1 MLRIAWSQA
10 LRRWTRS
17 AAVILAIVVA
27 AVSFSLLTSA
37 VASSK
42 LQVQG
47 TVDDN
52 YQSAYDILVR
62 PARSATP
69 LETQQGLIQENYLA
83 GQYGG
88 ITLDQLHQVQR
99 TPGVEVAAPVAM
111 VGYTLAAVHL
121 TIPLAPLLSDDTDQ
135 VLAIKPSW
143 TTDRGLSHVPDEQK
157 YLYVTSRTATYPRNQ
172 YGPTI
177 IDPTTGRPVPPC
189 QRFADHAPE
198 PRSAFDF
205 SRQIQLECATT
216 TGSRSRPPTLTYYY
230 QFPMLIAAIDPEQE
244 AALVGLDQ
252 AVVSGRYL
260 TAQDQIEVQPVG
272 QGFSKRRVAVLM
284 AQQPLTD
291 DTLSIDVQRIEVP
304 DPGRLPHD
312 LSKPR
317 ASTWLAGLPGR
328 TVKTMT
334 FDDQGIYPRLLDLY
348 RTDEANTQVVI
359 FRGTPTR
366 YHVTATGDL
375 EPEPAPPVA
384 ADTYFNKYFTTFDAP
399 PASADVGFR
408 QLVRHE
414 SNAQFDGKTQ
424 LNPTLRQVGIFD
436 PTRIAGFSELSKV
449 PLTTYYPPD
458 ADPADAES
466 ERLLDDQTLLPNGNL
481 TGYLQQPPTILTSI
495 RSLPA
500 FLGSDAFPDV
510 TPRER
515 SAPISVI
522 RVRVDGVTGA
532 DEVSRERVRVAAER
546 IARET
551 GLTVDITAGSS
562 PTPQTIDLAA
572 GDFGRP
578 PLRLTEGWVQKGV
591 SVLLLNSLDSKSLA
605 LFVLVLV
612 VCLLFLSN
620 ATVAAVRTRRPE
632 LGVLACVGWPARRI
646 FALLEVELLV
656 TGTVAGLIGTGVAGL
671 LALTLGLTVAW
682 WQIALITPVATVLAG
697 FAGIWPAW
705 RASHTT
711 PIEAIQPAVSAPR
724 RARNVD
730 TVTKLAWVGVR
741 RLPGRTVLG
750 AASLFVGVAALAVLV
765 AVQNAFQGQVT
776 GTALG
781 DVVAIQVRGVDY
793 LAAAITIGLGA
804 FAVADVAYLNISE
817 RTAEI
822 GTLRSTGWSEGHLR
836 RLFGTEALI
845 TAVIGA
851 VAGAALGVGTTAVV
865 LPVGATAMLQGAA
878 LAAAAGVVTSMLAVL
893 APLARLHQLAP
904 GTAIHS

>member
-1 MLRIAWSQA
+1 MLRIAWVQA

-42 LQVQG
+42 LEVQG
-47 TVDDN
+47 TVDEN

-62 PARSATP
+62 PAKSDSP
-69 LETQQGLIQENYLA
+69 LERSKGLVQQNYLA

-88 ITLDQLHQVQR
+88 ITLDQLHQVAS
-99 TPGVEVAAPVAM
+99 TPGVKVAAPVAM

-121 TIPLAPLLSDDTDQ
+121 TIPLAPYLNGDQ
-135 VLAIKPSW
+135 DQLLAIKPTW
-143 TTDRGLSHVPDEQK
+143 TTDRGLTHVPDEQK
-157 YLYVTSRTATYPRNQ
+157 YLYYTTRPATYPPNQ
-172 YGPTI
+172 YGPTL

-189 QRFADHAPE
+189 ERFDDNAPE
-198 PRSAFDF
+198 PQSAFDF
-205 SRQIQLECATT
+205 TKQIQLECATT
-216 TGSRSRPPTLTYYY
+216 SRQKPVPSLTYYY
-230 QFPMLIAAIDPEQE
+230 QFPMLVAAVDPEQE
-244 AALVGLDQ
+244 AALVGLDRS
-252 AVVSGRYL
+252 VIDGRYL
-260 TAQDQIEVQPVG
+260 TEKDGMEIQQGDG
-272 QGFSKRRVAVLM
+272 GFSKRRVPVLM
-284 AQQPLTD
+284 AKQPLTD
-291 DTLSIDVQRIEVP
+291 DTLNLAVERIEVP
-304 DPGRLPHD
+304 EPDHLLHE
-312 LSKPR
+312 LSKPKA
-317 ASTWLAGLPGR
+317 ASWVSALPGR
-328 TVKTMT
+328 TLRTIT
-334 FDDQGIYPRLLDLY
+334 FDDQDVYPRLLDLY
-348 RTDEANTQVVI
+348 RTDDANTQVVI
-359 FRGTPTR
+359 FRGGPSKYRVRPTG
-366 YHVTATGDL
+366 HL
-375 EPEPAPPVA
+375 EPQPAPPVP
-384 ADTYFNKYFTTFDAP
+384 DETYFNKYFTTYDAP
-399 PASADVGFR
+399 PPSADVGFR

-414 SNAQFDGKTQ
+414 PSAQFEGKTQ
-424 LNPTLRQVGIFD
+424 LNPTLRQVGVFD
-436 PTRIAGFSELSKV
+436 PAKIAGFSELSKV

-458 ADPADAES
+458 ADPADRES
-466 ERLLDDQTLLPNGNL
+466 KQLLRGQALLPNGNL

-495 RSLPA
+495 KSLPA

-510 TPRER
+510 TAQER
-515 SAPISVI
+515 DAPISVI
-522 RVRVDGVTGA
+522 RVRVEGVTGA
-532 DEVSRERVRVAAER
+532 DEVSRERVRVAAEK

-562 PTPQTIDLAA
+562 PTPETVDLAA
-572 GDFGRP
+572 GSFGRP

-591 SVLLLNSLDSKSLA
+591 SVLLLTSLDSKSLA

-620 ATVAAVRTRRPE
+620 ATVAAVRTRRSE

-656 TGTVAGLIGTGVAGL
+656 TGFVAGLVGTAIASL
-671 LALTLGLTVAW
+671 LAVGFDLTVSW
-682 WQIALITPVATVLAG
+682 WQLALITPVATLLAG
-697 FAGIWPAW
+697 LAGVWPAW
-705 RASHTT
+705 RASHAN

-724 RARNVD
+724 RARNVN
-730 TVTKLAWVGVR
+730 TVTRLAWVGVR

-765 AVQNAFQGQVT
+765 AVQQAFQGQVT

-822 GTLRSTGWSEGHLR
+822 GTLRSTGWSERHLQ

-845 TAVIGA
+845 TAALGA
-851 VAGAALGVGTTAVV
+851 VTGAALGVTVTALV
-865 LPVGATAMLQGAA
+865 LPVGVSATLQGAG
-878 LAAAAGVVTSMLAVL
+878 LAAVAGVAAAMLAVA
-893 APLARLHQLAP
+893 APLARLQQLAP
-904 GTAIHS
+904 SAAIH